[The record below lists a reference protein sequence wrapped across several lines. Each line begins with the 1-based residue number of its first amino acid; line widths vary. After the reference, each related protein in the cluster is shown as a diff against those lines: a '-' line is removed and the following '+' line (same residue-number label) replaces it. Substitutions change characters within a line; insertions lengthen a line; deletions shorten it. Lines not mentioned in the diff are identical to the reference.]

1 MIDPEKIPGL
11 LKSLGKNLEERVV
24 ETLSG
29 KKEEDGK
36 EREPERWPPMR
47 NEYMEFMEP
56 DWDELDKK
64 ANLLIARYAVVSG
77 ASSILP
83 LGLDVAA
90 ATMTFS
96 KMATEL
102 AGIYQVLVSAK
113 RARQMGWAIATT
125 TGTVLGATF
134 GMSYAAGKLAGL
146 IPGAG
151 YLVSV
156 AIQAPIV
163 GAVAWAAGDAL
174 KGYFRECRQ
183 GHEPSLQTLKDSFA
197 KTLHLKLKTV
207 KREVENKVSGKTT
220 TASTSS
226 SVSASTSAAPEPTSV
241 SDAVDK
247 LAQLHELMKV
257 GAITPDE
264 YEKKKAELLK
274 LI

>member
-11 LKSLGKNLEERVV
+11 LKSLGKNLEEKVA
-24 ETLSG
+24 ETFSG
-29 KKEEDGK
+29 KKDDDK
-36 EREPERWPPMR
+36 NERESERWPPMR

-64 ANLLIARYAVVSG
+64 ANLLIARYAVVTG

-102 AGIYQVLVSAK
+102 AGVYQVLVSAK

-134 GMSYAAGKLAGL
+134 GAAFVGAKLASF

-183 GHEPSLQTLKDSFA
+183 GREPSLQALSESFGR
-197 KTLHLKLKTV
+197 TLHMKLKTV
-207 KREVENKVSGKTT
+207 KKAPADAK
-220 TASTSS
+220 TASPTATSASS
-226 SVSASTSAAPEPTSV
+226 SKATSAPAEPSSV

-264 YEKKKAELLK
+264 YEKKKTELLK
-274 LI
+274 QI

>member
-1 MIDPEKIPGL
+1 MIDPEKIPAL
-11 LKSLGKNLEERVV
+11 LKSLGKSMEEKVV
-24 ETLSG
+24 ETISG
-29 KKEEDGK
+29 KKDEESKD
-36 EREPERWPPMR
+36 REPERWPPMR

-64 ANLLIARYAVVSG
+64 ANLLIARYAVMSG

-102 AGIYQVLVSAK
+102 AGVYQVLVSAK

-134 GMSYAAGKLAGL
+134 GAAFVGAKLASF

-183 GHEPSLQTLKDSFA
+183 GREPSLTALSDAFA

-207 KREVENKVSGKTT
+207 KKEVADKVSRRLNPLPHPIRAARRNPRRPP
-220 TASTSS
+220 AS
-226 SVSASTSAAPEPTSV
+226 PTR
-241 SDAVDK
+241 
-247 LAQLHELMKV
+247 
-257 GAITPDE
+257 
-264 YEKKKAELLK
+264 
-274 LI
+274 